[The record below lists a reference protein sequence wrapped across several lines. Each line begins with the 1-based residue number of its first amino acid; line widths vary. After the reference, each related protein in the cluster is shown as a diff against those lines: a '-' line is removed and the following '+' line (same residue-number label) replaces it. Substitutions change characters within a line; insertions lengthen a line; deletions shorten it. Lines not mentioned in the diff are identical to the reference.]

1 MKGRSGEND
10 CPQVIGPWTPLRLIG
25 SGAVASVYLCEDAAG
40 TRAAVKWL
48 NHAHGPLV
56 GRFQREIQSLRKLEH
71 PGVTRFVDAGEMEG
85 RPYLAMEHISG
96 SDLRLYTTKLHQR
109 PSAERYG
116 RCRAIGRTLADALEY
131 IHKFGLVHRDVKP
144 SNVLI
149 SDEDRIVLGDFG
161 VVKDP
166 DAMEKTAM
174 GVVVGTLAYA
184 APEQIQADGVDART
198 DIFGLG
204 ATLYYLLTQRRPF
217 QGLDRDLSALPMPP
231 SRIDPGIPADLEG
244 AVMRMLAAD
253 PNHRPRDAA
262 SVRAL
267 LSSEASGGAVLAGT
281 RPTVQLVAECL
292 DRASEGETLFVRP
305 TGPAGTRKAWV
316 GDLLRQGAQRRGIPV
331 IEVLEWGAWEVVRGR
346 LNAGEALLVI
356 SPHELDVP
364 DHVSRVEIPLKP
376 LDLADVR
383 RSLVSMAPEEPDP
396 ALTAVTLHEWTGGL
410 PRLLAAV
417 LEDCV
422 EDGCL
427 KLPDISAPNA
437 HVDHFFDGLDMDAME
452 VVGAIALSPGPV
464 DVGTIE
470 AVTQVPADEVV
481 QDLVA
486 KGLIVDLEGRFRLMG
501 TMFAPA
507 AERHMVDPEGLR
519 ERIESVALDMGRHSA
534 EDGAPRW
541 IIDEIRKGIIKAE
554 ESLVGGGLA
563 QGLAAIRRA
572 VDLSSA
578 LSDRSIKAE
587 ATIALA
593 NVLIRVGLLDEAA
606 RRLSDAT
613 ALAHAEGRE
622 DLRRFCHGLRAWV
635 SLDQQPRSRA
645 AAASAVDRI
654 LPMLVGVETR
664 EPLPEDALLY
674 AVWSRSSAVL
684 GDKTTHLRTKAMA
697 LEIAGQVEMPLS
709 LGVRLQIARGAM
721 VFRDRDEAR
730 ELVRPVISQ
739 RENYPLLGWEAARM
753 MAIIEGSVPP
763 SPGALSEG
771 LSPMVADAL
780 IGRPI

>member
-1 MKGRSGEND
+1 MTESRDGND
-10 CPQVIGPWTPLRLIG
+10 CPESIGPWVPVRLIG
-25 SGAVASVYLCEDAAG
+25 SGAVASVYLCENDAG
-40 TRAAVKWL
+40 DRAAVKWL
-48 NHAHGPLV
+48 NHAHGHLL
-56 GRFQREIQSLRKLEH
+56 GRFRREIESLRKLNH
-71 PGVTRFVDAGEMEG
+71 PGVTRFVDAGDVDG

-96 SDLRLYTTKLHQR
+96 TDLRRYTTKLHQR
-109 PSAERYG
+109 PSAERYA
-116 RCRAIGRTLADALEY
+116 RCRAIGRALSDALEY
-131 IHKFGLVHRDVKP
+131 IHKYGLVHRDVKP
-144 SNVLI
+144 SNVFI
-149 SDEDRIVLGDFG
+149 SDEDRVVLGDFG

-184 APEQIQADGVDART
+184 APEQIQAEGVDART
-198 DIFGLG
+198 DVFGLG
-204 ATLYYLLTQRRPF
+204 ATLYYLLTQQRPF
-217 QGLDRDLSALPMPP
+217 EGLDRDFSALPMPP
-231 SRIDPGIPADLEG
+231 SRIDPGIPVDLEG
-244 AVMRMLAAD
+244 AVMRMLASD

-267 LSSEASGGAVLAGT
+267 MSSEAPGGTVLAGT
-281 RPTVQLVAECL
+281 RPTVHLVAECL
-292 DRASEGETLFVRP
+292 DRAGEGETLFVRP

-364 DHVSRVEIPLKP
+364 DHVSRVEIQLKP
-376 LDLADVR
+376 LGLADVR
-383 RSLVSMAPEEPDP
+383 RSLVSMAPQEPDP
-396 ALTAVTLHEWTGGL
+396 ALTAVKLHEWTGGL

-417 LEDCV
+417 FEDCV
-422 EDGCL
+422 EDGRL
-427 KLPDISAPNA
+427 NLPSMSAPNA

-452 VVGAIALSPGPV
+452 VLGAIALSSGPV

-501 TMFAPA
+501 TMFRPA
-507 AERHMVDPEGLR
+507 TERLMADPEGMR
-519 ERIESVALDMGRHSA
+519 ERIESVALEMGRHSTG
-534 EDGAPRW
+534 DGTPQW

-563 QGLAAIRRA
+563 QGLAAVRRA
-572 VDLSSA
+572 ADLSSA
-578 LSDRSIKAE
+578 VADRSIKAE

-613 ALAHAEGRE
+613 ALAHAEGRD

-645 AAASAVDRI
+645 SAASAVDRI
-654 LPMLVGVETR
+654 LPMLVGAEARGV
-664 EPLPEDALLY
+664 LPEDALLY
-674 AVWSRSSAVL
+674 AVWSRACAVL
-684 GDKTTHLRTKAMA
+684 GDKATHVRTKATA
-697 LEIAGQVEMPLS
+697 LEMAKHLDAPLS
-709 LGVRLQIARGAM
+709 LGIRLQIARGVM
-721 VFRDRDEAR
+721 VFGDRDEAR
-730 ELVRPVISQ
+730 ELVRPVISE

-753 MAIIEGSVPP
+753 MAIIDGGVPP

-771 LSPMVADAL
+771 LSPTVVHAL
-780 IGRPI
+780 ESRPI

>member
-1 MKGRSGEND
+1 M
-10 CPQVIGPWTPLRLIG
+10 RLIG
-25 SGAVASVYLCEDAAG
+25 SGAVASVYLCENDAG
-40 TRAAVKWL
+40 DRAAVKWL
-48 NHAHGPLV
+48 NHAHGHLL
-56 GRFQREIQSLRKLEH
+56 GRFRREIESLRKLNH
-71 PGVTRFVDAGEMEG
+71 PGVTRFVDAGDVDG

-96 SDLRLYTTKLHQR
+96 TDLRRYTTKLHQR
-109 PSAERYG
+109 PSAERYA
-116 RCRAIGRTLADALEY
+116 RCRAIGRALSDALEY
-131 IHKFGLVHRDVKP
+131 IHKYGLVHRDVKP
-144 SNVLI
+144 SNVFI
-149 SDEDRIVLGDFG
+149 SDEDRVVLGDFG

-184 APEQIQADGVDART
+184 APEQIQAEGVDART
-198 DIFGLG
+198 DVFGLG
-204 ATLYYLLTQRRPF
+204 ATLYYLLTQQRPF
-217 QGLDRDLSALPMPP
+217 EGLDRDFSALPMPP
-231 SRIDPGIPADLEG
+231 SRIDPGIPVDLEG
-244 AVMRMLAAD
+244 AVMRMLASD

-267 LSSEASGGAVLAGT
+267 MSSEAPGGTVLAGT
-281 RPTVQLVAECL
+281 RPTVHLVAECL
-292 DRASEGETLFVRP
+292 DRAGEGETLFVRP

-346 LNAGEALLVI
+346 LNAGEALLGI

-364 DHVSRVEIPLKP
+364 DHASRVEIQLKP
-376 LDLADVR
+376 LGLADVR
-383 RSLVSMAPEEPDP
+383 RSLVSMAPQEPDP
-396 ALTAVTLHEWTGGL
+396 ALTAVKLHEWTGGL

-417 LEDCV
+417 FEDCV
-422 EDGCL
+422 EDGRL
-427 KLPDISAPNA
+427 NLPSMSAPNA

-452 VVGAIALSPGPV
+452 VLGAIALSSGPV

-501 TMFAPA
+501 TMFRPA
-507 AERHMVDPEGLR
+507 TERLMVDPEGMR
-519 ERIESVALDMGRHSA
+519 ERIESVALEMGRHSTV
-534 EDGAPRW
+534 DGTPQW

-563 QGLAAIRRA
+563 QGLAAVRRA
-572 VDLSSA
+572 ADLSSA
-578 LSDRSIKAE
+578 VADRSIKAE

-613 ALAHAEGRE
+613 ALAHAEGRD

-645 AAASAVDRI
+645 SAASAVDRI
-654 LPMLVGVETR
+654 LPMLVGAEARGV
-664 EPLPEDALLY
+664 LPEDALLY
-674 AVWSRSSAVL
+674 AVWSRACAVL
-684 GDKTTHLRTKAMA
+684 GDKATHVRTKATA
-697 LEIAGQVEMPLS
+697 LEMAKHLDAPLS
-709 LGVRLQIARGAM
+709 LGIRLQIARGVM
-721 VFRDRDEAR
+721 VFGDRDEAR
-730 ELVRPVISQ
+730 ELVRPVISG

-753 MAIIEGSVPP
+753 MAIIDGGVPP

-771 LSPMVADAL
+771 LSPTVVHAL
-780 IGRPI
+780 ESRPI

>member
-1 MKGRSGEND
+1 MTGLRSDND
-10 CPQVIGPWTPLRLIG
+10 CPQSIGSWVPLRLIG
-25 SGAVASVYLCEDAAG
+25 SGAVASVYLCENSSGAQ
-40 TRAAVKWL
+40 AAVKWL

-56 GRFQREIQSLRKLEH
+56 GRFQREIDSLRKLNH
-71 PGVTRFVDAGEMEG
+71 PGVTSFVDAGEAEG
-85 RPYLAMEHISG
+85 RPFLAMEHIKG
-96 SDLRLYTTKLHQR
+96 TDLRLYTSKLHQR

-116 RCRAIGRTLADALEY
+116 RCRAIGRSLAAALEH
-131 IHKFGLVHRDVKP
+131 IHKIGLIHRDVKP

-149 SDEDRIVLGDFG
+149 SEDDRVVLGDFG

-184 APEQIQADGVDART
+184 APEQIQADSVDPRT
-198 DIFGLG
+198 DVFGLG
-204 ATLYYLLTQRRPF
+204 ATLYYLLTQQRPF
-217 QGLDRDLSALPMPP
+217 EGLDRDLRALPMPP

-262 SVRAL
+262 SVQAL
-267 LSSEASGGAVLAGT
+267 MSSEASGGAVLAGT
-281 RPTVQLVAECL
+281 RPTVRLVAECL

-346 LNAGEALLVI
+346 LNAGEALLVV

-383 RSLVSMAPEEPDP
+383 RSLVSMAPNEPDP
-396 ALTAVTLHEWTGGL
+396 AVTAVTLHEWTGGL
-410 PRLLAAV
+410 PRLLAAM

-422 EDGCL
+422 EDGRL
-427 KLPDISAPNA
+427 NLPSLSAQNA

-452 VVGAIALSPGPV
+452 VLGAIALSAGPV

-481 QDLVA
+481 QTLVD
-486 KGLIVDLEGRFRLMG
+486 KGLVVDLEGRFRLMG
-501 TMFAPA
+501 TMFRPA
-507 AERHMVDPEGLR
+507 AERFMVDPDGLR
-519 ERIESVALDMGRHSA
+519 ERIEAVSLEMGRHMVG
-534 EDGAPRW
+534 DGAPQW
-541 IIDEIRKGIIKAE
+541 IIDEVRKGIAKAE
-554 ESLVGGGLA
+554 DALVGGGLA
-563 QGLAAIRRA
+563 LGLAAIRRA

-578 LSDRSIKAE
+578 LSDRSVKAE

-613 ALAHAEGRE
+613 ALAHAERRE
-622 DLRRFCHGLRAWV
+622 DLRRLCHGLRAWV

-654 LPMLVGVETR
+654 LPMLVGSEHRGT
-664 EPLPEDALLY
+664 LPEDALLF
-674 AVWSRSSAVL
+674 AVWSRASAVL
-684 GDKTTHLRTKAMA
+684 GDKATHQRTRVKA
-697 LEIAGQVEMPLS
+697 LEMAKDTEIPLA
-709 LGVRLQIARGAM
+709 LGIRLQIARGAM
-721 VFRDRDEAR
+721 ALQHRDEAR
-730 ELVRPVISQ
+730 ELVRPVMSK
-739 RENYPLLGWEAARM
+739 RETYPLLGWEAARL
-753 MAIIEGSVPP
+753 MAIIDGSVPP
-763 SPGALSEG
+763 APGTLRDG
-771 LSPMVADAL
+771 LSPTVGDAL
-780 IGRPI
+780 ESRPI

>member
-1 MKGRSGEND
+1 MTESRDGND
-10 CPQVIGPWTPLRLIG
+10 CPESIGPWVPVRLIG
-25 SGAVASVYLCEDAAG
+25 SGAVASVYLCENDAG
-40 TRAAVKWL
+40 DRAAVKWL
-48 NHAHGPLV
+48 NHAHGHLL
-56 GRFQREIQSLRKLEH
+56 GRFRREIESLRKLNH
-71 PGVTRFVDAGEMEG
+71 PGVTRFVDAGDVDG

-96 SDLRLYTTKLHQR
+96 TDLRRYTTKLHQR
-109 PSAERYG
+109 PSAERYA
-116 RCRAIGRTLADALEY
+116 RCRAIGRALSDALEY
-131 IHKFGLVHRDVKP
+131 IHKYGLVHRDVKP
-144 SNVLI
+144 SNVFI
-149 SDEDRIVLGDFG
+149 SDEDRVVLGDFG

-184 APEQIQADGVDART
+184 APEQIQAEGVDART
-198 DIFGLG
+198 DVFGLG
-204 ATLYYLLTQRRPF
+204 ATLYYLLTQQRPF
-217 QGLDRDLSALPMPP
+217 EGLDRDFSALPMPP
-231 SRIDPGIPADLEG
+231 SRIDPGIPVDLEG
-244 AVMRMLAAD
+244 AVMRMLASD

-267 LSSEASGGAVLAGT
+267 MSSEAPGGTVLAGT
-281 RPTVQLVAECL
+281 RPTVHLVAECL
-292 DRASEGETLFVRP
+292 DRAGEGETLFVRP

-364 DHVSRVEIPLKP
+364 DHVSRVEIQLKP
-376 LDLADVR
+376 LGLADVR
-383 RSLVSMAPEEPDP
+383 RSLVSMAPQEPDP
-396 ALTAVTLHEWTGGL
+396 ALTAVKLHEWTGGL

-417 LEDCV
+417 FEDCV
-422 EDGCL
+422 EDGRL
-427 KLPDISAPNA
+427 NLPSMSAPNA

-452 VVGAIALSPGPV
+452 VLGAIALSSGPV

-501 TMFAPA
+501 TMFRPA
-507 AERHMVDPEGLR
+507 TERLMVDPEGMR
-519 ERIESVALDMGRHSA
+519 ERIESVALEMGRHSTV
-534 EDGAPRW
+534 DGTPQW

-563 QGLAAIRRA
+563 QGLAAVRRA
-572 VDLSSA
+572 ADLSSA
-578 LSDRSIKAE
+578 VADRSIKAE

-613 ALAHAEGRE
+613 ALAHAEGRD

-645 AAASAVDRI
+645 SAASAVDRI
-654 LPMLVGVETR
+654 LPMLVGAEARGV
-664 EPLPEDALLY
+664 LPEDALLY
-674 AVWSRSSAVL
+674 AVWSRACAVL
-684 GDKTTHLRTKAMA
+684 GDKATHVRTKATA
-697 LEIAGQVEMPLS
+697 LEMAKHLDAPLS
-709 LGVRLQIARGAM
+709 LGIRLQIARGVM
-721 VFRDRDEAR
+721 VFGDRDEAR
-730 ELVRPVISQ
+730 ELVRPVISG

-753 MAIIEGSVPP
+753 MAIIDGGVPP

-771 LSPMVADAL
+771 LSPTVVHAL
-780 IGRPI
+780 ESRPI